1 MKIKSGGK
9 SLKALIESI
18 LLIAVLLL
26 TFLGWDKAFAAE
38 RENLEK
44 DKKIVELEK
53 SYPEIYDVL
62 DSVTCEN
69 FDALVQEDRD
79 IYVYIGRPSCGD
91 CQSFEPELI
100 RLIQKYPECEQ
111 MIYLNTHSIRQ
122 NEKTWELFKQKYRVS
137 YTPTIAKFRKGE
149 LIAKVEWTPEE
160 GISIEDVESWI
171 LDQMV

>member
-1 MKIKSGGK
+1 MKIKLEGK
-9 SLKALIESI
+9 SLKTLIESI
-18 LLIAVLLL
+18 LLVAVLAL

-91 CQSFEPELI
+91 CQNFEPELI
-100 RLIQKYPECEQ
+100 
-111 MIYLNTHSIRQ
+111 
-122 NEKTWELFKQKYRVS
+122 
-137 YTPTIAKFRKGE
+137 G
-149 LIAKVEWTPEE
+149 
-160 GISIEDVESWI
+160 GI
-171 LDQMV
+171 